1 MSARSLITTTDLS
14 SEEVGLLVADAAALR
29 HERPALN
36 RGERRGTVLQGRTVA
51 LLFEKPS
58 TRTRI
63 SFEVAVAELGG
74 TPLPLSSADLQL
86 GRGETVADTGAV
98 LGRYVQAIVARTF
111 GQNRLEELAD
121 ASGLPVINALTDEEH
136 PCQALA
142 DLLTVHDEFGGFE
155 GRTLTYV
162 GDGNN
167 VAHSLLLA
175 CASVGLGVRIAHPVG
190 YAPDA
195 GIVAAAV
202 SRAGVHGSEV
212 LVTTD
217 PEAAAAGADV
227 VYTDVWASMGQ
238 EDESAERAQVFAP
251 FQVDAALMALTSSDA
266 IVLHCLPAHR
276 GEEISA
282 EVIDG
287 PRSRVFD
294 QAENRLHAQKAVLAA
309 LVGGSEPGAIA
320 AGTAAT
326 SSPVAPTTTASGG
339 SMGGSSGSR

>member
-1 MSARSLITTTDLS
+1 MNARSLITTTDLS
-14 SEEVGLLVADAAALR
+14 SEEIALLVADAAALR
-29 HERPALN
+29 VARGALN
-36 RGERRGTVLQGRTVA
+36 RGEQRTTLLAGRTVA

-98 LGRYVQAIVARTF
+98 LGRYVQAIVVRTF
-111 GQNRLEELAD
+111 GQDRLEELAR

-142 DLLTVHDEFGGFE
+142 DLMTVHDEFGTFA

-190 YAPDA
+190 YAPDPA
-195 GIVAAAV
+195 IVAAAGE
-202 SRAGVHGSEV
+202 RAAAHGSEV
-212 LVTTD
+212 SVLTD
-217 PEAAAAGADV
+217 PLAAATGADV
-227 VYTDVWASMGQ
+227 LYTDVWASMGQ
-238 EDESAERAQVFAP
+238 EAESAERAAVFAP
-251 FQVDAALMALTSSDA
+251 FQLDSGLLERADDDA

-276 GEEISA
+276 GEEIA
-282 EVIDG
+282 ADVIDG

-294 QAENRLHAQKAVLAA
+294 QAENRLHAQKAVLAM
-309 LVGGSEPGAIA
+309 LVGGSAPGAIA
-320 AGTAAT
+320 AATDAA
-326 SSPVAPTTTASGG
+326 
-339 SMGGSSGSR
+339 

>member
-1 MSARSLITTTDLS
+1 MSPRSLITTEDLTP
-14 SEEVGLLVADAAALR
+14 EEVGLLVADAAVLR
-29 HERPALN
+29 HRRPALN
-36 RGERRGTVLQGRTVA
+36 RGEQRDVTLAGMTIA

-63 SFEVAVAELGG
+63 SFEVGVAELGG
-74 TPLPLSSADLQL
+74 TPLPLSSSDLQL

-98 LGRYVQAIVARTF
+98 LGRYVHGIVARTF
-111 GQNRLEELAD
+111 GQERLVELAQG
-121 ASGLPVINALTDEEH
+121 SGLPVINALTDEEH

-142 DLLTVHDEFGGFE
+142 DLLTIHDEFGDYA

-175 CASVGLGVRIAHPVG
+175 CASVGLGVRVAHPDG
-190 YAPDA
+190 YAPA
-195 GIVAAAV
+195 ANVVAAATA
-202 SRAGVHGSEV
+202 RAAAHGSEV
-212 LVTTD
+212 TVTTD
-217 PEAAAAGADV
+217 PAAAASGADV
-227 VYTDVWASMGQ
+227 LYTDVWASMGQ
-238 EDESAERAQVFAP
+238 EDESTERAGVFAP
-251 FQVDAALMALTSSDA
+251 YQLDGALLGLAADDA

-276 GEEISA
+276 GEEIAA

-309 LVGGSEPGAIA
+309 FIGGATPGAIA
-320 AGTAAT
+320 ASDRDGP
-326 SSPVAPTTTASGG
+326 S
-339 SMGGSSGSR
+339 